1 MIHIPV
7 LKKEVIE
14 YLNPKENENF
24 IDCTVGQGGHS
35 FAILEKNRPQGKVLG
50 IDKEE
55 ELIKELSQKIK
66 SLELEKRFLIYCGDY
81 VELKEIVKKLNFFP
95 VHGILFDFGMS
106 SWHLEY
112 SKRGFSFK
120 KDEPLLMNYGIKS
133 RLTAIDILNR
143 YPEKEIERILREYG
157 QEKFSRRIAKEIVLN
172 RKKRKILTT
181 FQLIEIIK
189 KSVPNWY
196 LHQKRHFATKSFQ
209 ALRIAVNDELNKIAM
224 VLPVAFEILE
234 PKGRIV
240 TISFHSLED
249 KIVKNF
255 FKKLE
260 KEKKAIILTKKP
272 IKPTLQEVKT
282 NPKSRSAKL
291 RAVIKL

>member
-1 MIHIPV
+1 
-7 LKKEVIE
+7 
-14 YLNPKENENF
+14 
-24 IDCTVGQGGHS
+24 
-35 FAILEKNRPQGKVLG
+35 
-50 IDKEE
+50 
-55 ELIKELSQKIK
+55 
-66 SLELEKRFLIYCGDY
+66 
-81 VELKEIVKKLNFFP
+81 
-95 VHGILFDFGMS
+95 
-106 SWHLEY
+106 
-112 SKRGFSFK
+112 
-120 KDEPLLMNYGIKS
+120 MNYGLKS

-157 QEKFSRRIAKEIVLN
+157 QEKFSRRIAKKIVLN
-172 RKKRKILTT
+172 RKRRKILTT

-196 LHQKRHFATKSFQ
+196 LHQKKHFATKSFQ

-249 KIVKNF
+249 KVVKNF

-260 KEKKAIILTKKP
+260 KEKKAIILTKRP

>member
-1 MIHIPV
+1 MVHVPV
-7 LKKEVIE
+7 LKNEVIK
-14 YLNPKENENF
+14 YLSPKENENF

-35 FAILEKNRPQGKVLG
+35 FAILEKNGPQGKVLG

-55 ELIKELSQKIK
+55 DLIKELSQKIK
-66 SLELEKRFLIYCGDY
+66 SLNLEKRFLLYCGDY
-81 VELKEIVKKLNFFP
+81 KDLKEIVKKLNFCP
-95 VHGILFDFGMS
+95 VNGILFDFGIS

-120 KDEPLLMNYGIKS
+120 KDEPLLMNYGKKS
-133 RLTAIDILNR
+133 SLTARDIINFFS
-143 YPEKEIERILREYG
+143 EKEIERILREYG
-157 QEKFSRRIAKEIVLN
+157 QENFSKRIAKEIVLN
-172 RKKRKILTT
+172 RKREKILTT

-196 LHQKRHFATKSFQ
+196 LHQKRHFATKTFQ

-249 KIVKNF
+249 KIVKDF
-255 FKKLE
+255 FKKIA

-272 IKPTLQEVKT
+272 IVPSFEEIKT